1 MNEYLEKHLP
11 ETFEALQTMWCAVLE
26 AEGDVS
32 KTEAV
37 RARAERAW
45 NAARSA
51 ASEAAI
57 AHFAANTQPPG
68 SVVPADMLARVVAA
82 INTPALEWDVHA
94 RRFREKAGMG
104 AVGTVAAHHRDGRVA
119 LVVRLY
125 LVDGLPAVNPRWAR
139 VATLEVWSHSGTV
152 AGSGGR
158 KRLVS
163 EEDCAALAALAGEVA
178 P

>member
-1 MNEYLEKHLP
+1 VNEYLQKHLP
-11 ETFEALQTMWCAVLE
+11 ETAEALRVAHAALLEAACEVSKADAVL
-26 AEGDVS
+26 
-32 KTEAV
+32 
-37 RARAERAW
+37 ARAERAW
-45 NAARSA
+45 SAARSA
-51 ASEAAI
+51 AWEACG
-57 AHFAANTQPPG
+57 AHFAANTPPPG
-68 SVVPADMLARVVAA
+68 SVVPAYMLARVVEA
-82 INTPALEWDVHA
+82 INTPALEWDAHV
-94 RRFREKAGMG
+94 RRFREAAEKG
-104 AVGTVAAHHRDGRVA
+104 AVGTVFGHHRDGRVA

-125 LVDGLPAVNPRWAR
+125 LVDGLPAVNPRWIH